1 MCDQLRGTSGNISI
15 HQLMSKD
22 GVDVYPPDVIELQ
35 KTITEQ
41 RVMIAEQRETI
52 EYLEREIKWMQ
63 KTLDDE
69 FG

>member
-1 MCDQLRGTSGNISI
+1 
-15 HQLMSKD
+15 MSKD